1 MTLIL
6 MVATLGMLT
15 FLGVSCRR
23 ARLDLEDQICE
34 CLNNT
39 VAAAVGYGGSGG
51 VELVPVAPVLTGI
64 EGGRQGPGGV
74 ARRGRRHHLRVV
86 KAG

>member
-23 ARLDLEDQICE
+23 ARLDLEEQICE
-34 CLNNT
+34 CLHNP
-39 VAAAVGYGGSGG
+39 VAAAVGYGGRS
-51 VELVPVAPVLTGI
+51 VELVPVTPVLTGI
-64 EGGRQGPGGV
+64 DGGGRGPGG
-74 ARRGRRHHLRVV
+74 AAGRGRRQHLRVV